1 MQPTDASNVAFKLAN
16 SLWRKRRH
24 SIPGSEQFQDSNAFS
39 EREKKNIE
47 WFIFANYEII
57 SISMRYY
64 YCVTR
69 WSWKFNF
76 SSIIIK
82 RKIASE
88 KRTFSPLFMRTW
100 FAAKKCLKYGLFT
113 TRRMMEFKILK
124 RVVVDSV
131 YRELLVKM
139 SVLKW
144 GWLCWL
150 SSYKNEKWNSV
161 SLLRPEGKFFEK
173 STERF
178 GMIIFLGVSRGF
190 YC

>member
-1 MQPTDASNVAFKLAN
+1 M
-16 SLWRKRRH
+16 WRLNLR
-24 SIPGSEQFQDSNAFS
+24 IP
-39 EREKKNIE
+39 
-47 WFIFANYEII
+47 YEE
-57 SISMRYY
+57 SD
-64 YCVTR
+64 VTR
-69 WSWKFNF
+69 YRGPNNFRILMHFPNVKIKISNDLFSRITKLFLKFNF
-76 SSIIIK
+76 SSIIK

-113 TRRMMEFKILK
+113 TRRMMEFKILN
-124 RVVVDSV
+124 RVVDSV

-178 GMIIFLGVSRGF
+178 GMIIFLGGF
-190 YC
+190 ERFLLLILLLLLRWENETLL